1 MKNGKTTVDYND
13 GDVSE
18 HNFKTEEYKVL
29 ALPNQPFSFTT
40 LCDIAPSYLTCP
52 ICLEI
57 LDKPQTLKTCMH
69 TFCSVCITRINNCAT
84 CGLPFQESDVASNPI
99 ITTLSAALQSKNH
112 LDMSA
117 AMALSTMVH
126 MEKEQEEQRHKDR
139 KESKERKDERN
150 DERKDKSEKT
160 WRCRKCGKQ
169 KAKKQ
174 TRCGVG
180 CK

>member
-1 MKNGKTTVDYND
+1 MQAGTVVNVKWMEGWYVGTVRCVKNGKTTVDYND

-69 TFCSVCITRINNCAT
+69 TFCYVCITRINNCAT

-99 ITTLSAALQSKNH
+99 ITTLCFGLYG
-112 LDMSA
+112 LEVIIEVMS
-117 AMALSTMVH
+117 H
-126 MEKEQEEQRHKDR
+126 I
-139 KESKERKDERN
+139 
-150 DERKDKSEKT
+150 
-160 WRCRKCGKQ
+160 
-169 KAKKQ
+169 
-174 TRCGVG
+174 
-180 CK
+180 